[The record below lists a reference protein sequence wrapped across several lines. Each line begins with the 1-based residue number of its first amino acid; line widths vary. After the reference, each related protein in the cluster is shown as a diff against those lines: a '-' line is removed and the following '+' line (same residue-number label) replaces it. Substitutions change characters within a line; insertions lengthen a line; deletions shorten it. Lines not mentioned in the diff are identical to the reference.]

1 MTFGRRTLIAATLG
15 APCVAQAQPKARVI
29 VVGGGFGGATAART
43 LKRVAPD
50 IDVVLIEPNPVFTAC
65 PASNAVIAGLRD
77 HETLRFTYKTL
88 EAEGIRLIHQRVI
101 AIDAAHSSLT
111 LADNTRLDF
120 TRAILAPGIAIRWN
134 ALPGYTEAAAAVMPH
149 AWRGGAQIMLLRERL
164 AAVPDG
170 GLVVISVPAT
180 PYRCPSAPYERASL
194 VAHHL
199 KLRKPRAKLIVLD
212 SNDSF
217 SMQRLFLAAWKSLYP
232 NLEHLALSASG
243 KVTEVNAGTGE
254 IRTDFETY
262 TPDLANIIPPQR
274 AADIA
279 VQSGVADRTGWCP
292 ITPVTFESLLCPG
305 IHVIGDATLL
315 GAMPKSAFAAAAQA
329 KACAHAVALIL
340 NGQTP
345 EPPHLLN
352 TCYALIAPHLA
363 ISSAGV
369 YRHHGTILVDTEGA
383 GGNSALDAPRSTR
396 EAEAR
401 HAEAWFHAVTTE
413 AFG

>member
-1 MTFGRRTLIAATLG
+1 MIPRRALIATALTLPHI
-15 APCVAQAQPKARVI
+15 ARAQPKARVI

-43 LKRVAPD
+43 LRRVDPA
-50 IDVVLIEPNPVFTAC
+50 IEVLLIEPNPTFTTC
-65 PASNAVIAGLRD
+65 PASNSVIAGLRD
-77 HETLRFTYKTL
+77 PATLRFTYKTL
-88 EAEGIRLIHQRVI
+88 EAEGIRVIHQRVT
-101 AIDAAHSSLT
+101 AIDATGSSLT
-111 LADNTRLDF
+111 LADATKLDF
-120 TRAILAPGIAIRWN
+120 SRVILAPGIAIRWN
-134 ALPGYTEAAAAVMPH
+134 ALPGYTEAAAERMPH
-149 AWRGGAQIMLLRERL
+149 AWQAGAQTIVLRDRL

-170 GLVVISVPAT
+170 GLVVISIPAT

-194 VAHHL
+194 IAHHL
-199 KLRKPRAKLIVLD
+199 KTHKPRAKLLVLD

-232 NLEHLALSASG
+232 NLEHLPLSASG
-243 KVTEVNAGTGE
+243 KVTEVNATTGE
-254 IRTDFETY
+254 VRTDFETY

-292 ITPVTFESLLCPG
+292 ITPVTFESLHKPG
-305 IHVIGDATLL
+305 LHVIGDATLI
-315 GAMPKSAFAAAAQA
+315 GAMPKSAFAAGAQA
-329 KACAHAVALIL
+329 KACAHALALL
-340 NGQTP
+340 LDGQTP

-352 TCYALIAPHLA
+352 TCYALIAPDLA

-369 YRHHGTILVDTEGA
+369 YRHQGNILADTEGA
-383 GGNSALDAPRSTR
+383 GGNSPLDAPSATR

-401 HAEAWFHAVTTE
+401 HAEAWFHAATTE